1 MNSYPQG
8 YGNPE
13 TIKVKPRGPLYS
25 YDVGCRVSSL
35 GARSFEKGLFPYRFA
50 QLSRSSRR
58 KAIPRVNLTVGALTI
73 QNIPHSL
80 NVSDVIRA
88 TLVEKVTEP
97 ISCFGETF
105 QYTHCGTYNW
115 WMSLPLLLM
124 FVVVLLTSLALRVY
138 TAVLADN
145 VVETPV
151 AETQWMRYALRE
163 GHHEGICVEM
173 GSELYAKE

>member
-124 FVVVLLTSLALRVY
+124 FVVVLLTSLARSGCDTLSERV
-138 TAVLADN
+138 T
-145 VVETPV
+145 T
-151 AETQWMRYALRE
+151 RE
-163 GHHEGICVEM
+163 FVWKWGRNCTRKNKKIRAPQIYGRI
-173 GSELYAKE
+173 L